1 MMRLALL
8 VYFLVV
14 AVVYSLALASVLV
27 SAARGDVVLNE
38 VLYDPDG
45 ADEGHEFVEL
55 WNPDSVAAP
64 LHDVTLE
71 ACDGARP
78 GSWTVV
84 WRGGSGAVA
93 PPRAP
98 YLVPAAALT
107 VAIQNG
113 PDALRLVRDGVVL
126 DLLGYG
132 DLEDASLREGEAAVD
147 APSGQSL
154 ARVRDGVDTGGNRVD
169 WGAEPEPTPGE
180 ANHPDQK
187 LRFTRATVLA
197 SPEVAWPGEAAE
209 ARVWVRNSGTRAVD
223 ASRWN
228 VLTSMLGAA
237 GAAGGDGGS
246 GAGPS
251 GVVTT
256 PGAEVA
262 PGESVLVKVPLAV
275 DAPGLW
281 TASVRL
287 EGSPPGP
294 DVADTTTAMVRC
306 VAGPAVVSEF
316 AYRDAGAGEWVEIWF
331 RDALEDLGS
340 LSLGDD
346 ASTPRAVD
354 RGPVP
359 RAVASGAI
367 LVIAQDPAA
376 LRARFALPESLVLG
390 LQGGWPSLN
399 DGSSAGS
406 AHADRVR
413 VLVNAL
419 PSDAVPYSGDRSTR
433 GGSVERLSMGLP
445 SALPGSWSETIDPAG
460 GTPGRANSVRAP
472 ERGEARGRGLLVASA
487 RVIRVRGSAGL
498 EKPAVF
504 RVTDEALGRRLTVR
518 VHDLLGRPL
527 RTLVE
532 GQRFQA
538 DAAFVWD
545 GRDER
550 GEAVAPGLYVVRAE
564 ALPDDAGSARIS
576 TVLLAVAAG
585 AAR

>member
-1 MMRLALL
+1 MKRLALL

-14 AVVYSLALASVLV
+14 AAVYSLALASVLV
-27 SAARGDVVLNE
+27 SAARGDLVLNE

-64 LHDVTLE
+64 LHDLTLE

-84 WRGGSGAVA
+84 WRGGSGGVA

-98 YLVPAAALT
+98 YVIPAAALL

-113 PDALRLVRDGVVL
+113 PDALRLVRNGVVL

-132 DLEDASLREGEAAVD
+132 DLEEVSLREGEPAVD

-154 ARVRDGVDTGGNRVD
+154 ARVLDGVDTGGNRVD
-169 WGAEPEPTPGE
+169 WAAEHSPTPGE
-180 ANHPDQK
+180 ANHPDLR
-187 LRFTRATVLA
+187 LRFTRAIAIA
-197 SPEVAWPGEAAE
+197 SPEVAWPGEASE
-209 ARVWVRNSGTRAVD
+209 ARVWVRNAGTRAVD

-228 VLTSMLGAA
+228 VLTSLLVED
-237 GAAGGDGGS
+237 GGDGGD
-246 GAGPS
+246 GAGHS

-256 PGAEVA
+256 PGSAIA
-262 PGESVLVKVPLAV
+262 PGESVLVRILLPV

-294 DVADTTTAMVRC
+294 DVADTAAAVVRC

-331 RDALEDLGS
+331 RDAVEDLGA

-346 ASTPRAVD
+346 ASTPRSVD
-354 RGPVP
+354 RGPAP
-359 RAVASGAI
+359 RAIASGAI
-367 LVIAQDPAA
+367 LVIAQDPQA
-376 LRARFALPESLVLG
+376 LRARFSLPESLVLG
-390 LQGGWPSLN
+390 LQSGWPSLN

-419 PSDAVPYSGDRSTR
+419 PSDAVPYSGDRSAR

-445 SALPGSWSETIDPAG
+445 SGSPGSWSETIDPAG

-487 RVIRVRGSAGL
+487 RVIRARGSAGL
-498 EKPAVF
+498 GEKPAVF

-532 GQRFQA
+532 GQRFHA

-585 AAR
+585 AGR